1 MTKLFKVA
9 AKEILKATKKA
20 KKIEK
25 APHSK
30 RGRPTK
36 KLMTARKT
44 KGEAEIKKA
53 GQKIGKFKKKR
64 TAKVVLGKKIPQTDF
79 TKYYNQMKNFD
90 KELDK
95 IKSDTKDRFL
105 KMNPIL
111 QKYKAKDK
119 KDFKKKLKKA
129 KAAAEGQKTK
139 AMKDFEERGGKT
151 FRIVGKGKN
160 PFMTRLMKRRE
171 RKLTKEELAESV
183 KKDRFKP
190 SPGSLSDQE
199 RRAEKARLKKISDN
213 HLVSKAK
220 RKEALEQSRAI
231 RYKKGGL
238 IKRKAGGPIKPRGIG
253 AAIKGFKIKGSK

>member
-1 MTKLFKVA
+1 
-9 AKEILKATKKA
+9 
-20 KKIEK
+20 
-25 APHSK
+25 
-30 RGRPTK
+30 
-36 KLMTARKT
+36 
-44 KGEAEIKKA
+44 
-53 GQKIGKFKKKR
+53 
-64 TAKVVLGKKIPQTDF
+64 
-79 TKYYNQMKNFD
+79 MKNFD

-213 HLVSKAK
+213 PLVSKAK

>member
-9 AKEILKATKKA
+9 AKEILKATKKP

-213 HLVSKAK
+213 PLVSKAK

>member
-213 HLVSKAK
+213 PLVSKAK

>member
-199 RRAEKARLKKISDN
+199 RRAEKARLKKNI
-213 HLVSKAK
+213 
-220 RKEALEQSRAI
+220 
-231 RYKKGGL
+231 
-238 IKRKAGGPIKPRGIG
+238 
-253 AAIKGFKIKGSK
+253 